1 MAGGSSGSKETV
13 DLVPQAPKVLTSA
26 DKNTQRLI
34 VVLSNAC
41 LETHKISSAHGDR
54 YALLNCD
61 DHQGILK
68 KMNRDIADTRPD
80 ITHQVRTDILL
91 MVNTAVS
98 QYGLVIHVKLC
109 WWLCGRF
116 ILFCFA

>member
-1 MAGGSSGSKETV
+1 MAGSGSTKKESV

-26 DKNTQRLI
+26 DKDTQRLI

-68 KMNRDIADTRPD
+68 KMNRDIAETRPD
-80 ITHQVRTDILL
+80 ITHQVCDQQNAAYEAALACD
-91 MVNTAVS
+91 NATADE
-98 QYGLVIHVKLC
+98 
-109 WWLCGRF
+109 F
-116 ILFCFA
+116 F